1 MGQELRT
8 PANSTIPTLHH
19 PTPLVSSF
27 APFHPSFRRPDGGV
41 EQRPFGHGADHGAA
55 VFGSGTYFSISRTAV
70 GSKLEEGILPP
81 GYGSLVMGSTG
92 FLLEAEKSPAR
103 SAAACVRSPSTSD
116 GIKPAEQCLAEA
128 GLAGYRPPPP
138 VTLAP

>member
-8 PANSTIPTLHH
+8 PANSIIPTLHH

-55 VFGSGTYFSISRTAV
+55 VFGSGTHVADRFGFFGGNSSDLFCQRFGENLSFESRV
-70 GSKLEEGILPP
+70 C
-81 GYGSLVMGSTG
+81 
-92 FLLEAEKSPAR
+92 LL
-103 SAAACVRSPSTSD
+103 
-116 GIKPAEQCLAEA
+116 
-128 GLAGYRPPPP
+128 
-138 VTLAP
+138 